1 MKLIADKKLTTKE
14 WLFGLSNREVEK
26 FPRLHKVLL
35 RIFSCVPSSA
45 ACERNFSGFGYL
57 NTKLRNRLH
66 KPKLRMLGYIYS
78 NSRALKLN
86 NYDPFE
92 EEDENAEE
100 VIEGPVT
107 PTNLTLDFNGFA
119 NIDIEYEQE

>member
-1 MKLIADKKLTTKE
+1 
-14 WLFGLSNREVEK
+14 
-26 FPRLHKVLL
+26 
-35 RIFSCVPSSA
+35 
-45 ACERNFSGFGYL
+45 
-57 NTKLRNRLH
+57 
-66 KPKLRMLGYIYS
+66 MLGYIYS

-86 NYDPFE
+86 NCEPFE